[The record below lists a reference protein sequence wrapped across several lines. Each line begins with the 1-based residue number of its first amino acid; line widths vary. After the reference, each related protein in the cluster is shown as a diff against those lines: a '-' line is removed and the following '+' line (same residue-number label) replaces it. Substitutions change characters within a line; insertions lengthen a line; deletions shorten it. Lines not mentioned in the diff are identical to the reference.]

1 MVSLRRKKQEQ
12 SEGEAEQSASTQ
24 PRASRLPKLRVKP
37 MPSRMGKKG
46 RFVLIL
52 GDDGAILV
60 FLQGGKVQRRLFAP
74 SSQPEHVKTLREL
87 METHPHAPLYVL
99 LDVID
104 QQYVKQ
110 TFPPVSSLSV
120 NKLVQRR
127 LDRDFPPEDIK
138 GYMRL
143 GREKT
148 GRKEWQFL
156 LVSIAKTP
164 LLQSWLDVLMELPNA
179 FKGTF
184 LTPIEAQHILPSI
197 ANTLSARGADAASP
211 WKLIISHHKVG
222 GYRQIVLRD
231 GKLAFTRL
239 TQAPDDTN
247 PAISAG
253 SIEQEIQNTID
264 YLRRLDFI
272 DNQQMSIYAIVSQEI
287 KALLDLRRFGTA
299 SSNVLTPF
307 ELSNE
312 MALEQAALS
321 ADRYGDVVMATLF
334 GQTAKPVQAFMPVYA
349 AELAKWTKLRQA
361 AVTAAGVI
369 GVGCLLMATSAL
381 VGYFSA
387 SSEANAMKEELRTEE
402 SRLAQVQGTIKAL
415 DDDAN
420 LAASV
425 AALYKIYTPDDFSL
439 TEFLTQ
445 LAGKLPEEAR
455 LTSLEWKRTNL
466 PLMSP
471 QGMPQ
476 PASPTALPFEA
487 TLNFE
492 FIGNYKD
499 QEELQRAMEAFDA
512 SLKLALTDYDITSD
526 LKTGG
531 TSGDSKVEIDLD
543 QAQQSAPIEQGKNT
557 VKYTLKGPKAA
568 PASAVAAPAGLGMPA
583 ALPGGAP

>member
-1 MVSLRRKKQEQ
+1 MVSLRRKKQEHN
-12 SEGEAEQSASTQ
+12 EGEAEQSASTQ
-24 PRASRLPKLRVKP
+24 ARASRLPKLRVKP
-37 MPSRMGKKG
+37 MPSRMDKKG

-164 LLQSWLDVLMELPNA
+164 LLQSWLDVLMELPNE

-184 LTPIEAQHILPSI
+184 LTPIETQHILPSI

-231 GKLAFTRL
+231 GNLAFTRL

-247 PAISAG
+247 PAVSAG

-272 DNQQMSIYAIVSQEI
+272 DNQQMSIYAVVSQEI

-312 MALEQAALS
+312 MGLEQAALS

-334 GQTAKPVQAFMPVYA
+334 GQSAKPVQAFMPVYA
-349 AELAKWTKLRQA
+349 AELAKWTKLRH
-361 AVTAAGVI
+361 AVRAVAGVV
-369 GVGCLLMATSAL
+369 GAGCLLMSASAMM
-381 VGYFSA
+381 GYFSA
-387 SSEANAMKEELRTEE
+387 SSQANAMREELRTEE

-415 DDDAN
+415 DDNAN

-425 AALYKIYTPDDFSL
+425 AALYKIYTPDDFSP
-439 TEFLTQ
+439 TDFLTQ

-466 PLMSP
+466 PVMNT
-471 QGMPQ
+471 QGIPQ

-492 FIGNYKD
+492 FVGNYKD

-512 SLKLALTDYDITSD
+512 SLRLAFTDYDITSD

-543 QAQQSAPIEQGKNT
+543 QAQQAAPIEQGKNT

-568 PASAVAAPAGLGMPA
+568 PVSAVAAPVGVGMPA
-583 ALPGGAP
+583 PLPGGTP